1 MKLIHLEQEFEP
13 GPNTLPYIC
22 ALL

>member
-1 MKLIHLEQEFEP
+1 MKFIYLEQEFEP
-13 GPNTLPYIC
+13 GPNTLPNIC